1 MNCRGGGD
9 PCGGGRNVGG
19 EEYCV
24 VCGTT
29 RGGFDEGGEEY
40 WPYEGK

>member
-1 MNCRGGGD
+1 M
-9 PCGGGRNVGG
+9 VLVVEVEMLEG

-29 RGGFDEGGEEY
+29 RGGFDEGGAEY
-40 WPYEGK
+40 